1 MRRSLL
7 LLFTLCLYALE
18 AAAQLPA
25 AEPGIP
31 YIETVGTGQ
40 RRVVPDRANV
50 HLIVESRAASAAT
63 AAAQNSRAVQAVIDT
78 LKRAAL
84 DSSATTYSYHVGV
97 DYDRQP
103 PMATG
108 DRPIRYVA
116 RTVLRVRLTR
126 LENVGRVIDAGLAK
140 GATGVEGVYFE
151 SSAAEQERR
160 SALAE
165 AGVAARRDA
174 EALAQAMGGT
184 LGPLLSISTA
194 SATDPRRLNMM
205 AETRVAG
212 TSITPGEM
220 LIAAGVITRW
230 KFNPRP

>member
-1 MRRSLL
+1 MRRSMLVPVAMAVLMPVPLL
-7 LLFTLCLYALE
+7 
-18 AAAQLPA
+18 AQEREPA
-25 AEPGIP
+25 VP

-40 RRVVPDRANV
+40 RRIAPDRANV
-50 HLIVESRAASAAT
+50 HLIVESRAGL
-63 AAAQNSRAVQAVIDT
+63 AAAAASQNSRAVQAVLDT
-78 LKRAAL
+78 LRRAAL
-84 DSSATTYSYHVGV
+84 DSSATTFSYHVGV

-103 PMATG
+103 MTAG
-108 DRPIRYVA
+108 EQRPLRYVA

-151 SSAAEQERR
+151 ASAAEQERR

-194 SATDPRRLNMM
+194 GATDPRRINMM
-205 AETRVAG
+205 ETRLAG
-212 TSITPGEM
+212 GTAITPGEM
-220 LIAAGVITRW
+220 VIAAAVITRW
-230 KFNPRP
+230 QFNPRP